1 MGAVTQFT
9 TAQWICKHETLLKC
23 ARFSDAVLEMWATKY
38 SLHFLCMKE
47 VSHGVIVVKI
57 LSWGLSSFSTIQS
70 CDVAS
75 RVHFLAILK
84 VSSFKHSG
92 DMEGSQNSKI
102 GSRDPRDPYWPNF
115 SFLLLVPLG
124 VHLRA
129 KYAVSSFKHSRDME
143 GSKIN

>member
-1 MGAVTQFT
+1 MGAVTQFI

-38 SLHFLCMKE
+38 SLHILCMNE

-70 CDVAS
+70 CDVAG

-84 VSSFKHSG
+84 VSISAAIWCRPVKFAVHYHCLVHNQ
-92 DMEGSQNSKI
+92 DMQLV
-102 GSRDPRDPYWPNF
+102 
-115 SFLLLVPLG
+115 LLYLT
-124 VHLRA
+124 
-129 KYAVSSFKHSRDME
+129 
-143 GSKIN
+143 